1 MDIRQMLRFQAD
13 KQSDLTV
20 AIIRMPTQDAAVGF
34 GVI

>member
-1 MDIRQMLRFQAD
+1 MLRFQAD

-34 GVI
+34 CVI